1 MTLVPGVV
9 LLRVLR
15 RPWPWVL
22 RYLLTAAPSAALSV
36 LIALP
41 LGHLFRLPLFAEAL
55 DDRSL
60 DGLIEVVMY
69 RSDGESPGP
78 WLVLA
83 LLLVPVGW
91 AIVRLVGVWLEG
103 GILTTYALPDAPSR
117 KTFTGAST
125 RWFGRFLL
133 LAFLGLGII
142 AILIGG
148 TVGLALLGRA
158 LWLPLGSAIPV
169 IGLAVSFGV
178 GGWIR
183 LARAVMT
190 VSEDGHVV
198 RALREAGRV
207 MVHHP
212 LPWLGVVVGALALR
226 ALLIWLGSTLS
237 AGIPLRAWLLSLVIQ
252 QPVQFALV
260 GVGLARRAAEVRLV
274 QVATPS
280 AQGPSEGP
288 WALII
293 VPKQA
298 MPDV

>member
-1 MTLVPGVV
+1 MVAGVY

-15 RPWPWVL
+15 RPWPWVV
-22 RYLLTAAPSAALSV
+22 RYLLIAAPSAVLSV

-41 LGHLFRLPLFAEAL
+41 LGRLFRLPLFAEAL

-69 RSDGESPGP
+69 RSDGESSGP
-78 WLVLA
+78 WLALA

-91 AIVRLVGVWLEG
+91 TIVQLAGVWLEG

-117 KTFTGAST
+117 KTFTSAST

-148 TVGLALLGRA
+148 TLGMALLGRA
-158 LWLPLGSAIPV
+158 LWLPLGSAIAV
-169 IGLAVSFGV
+169 IGLVVSLGV
-178 GGWIR
+178 GAWVR
-183 LARAVMT
+183 LARAAMT

-207 MVHHP
+207 MVRHP
-212 LPWLGVVVGALALR
+212 LLWLRVVVGALALR
-226 ALLIWLGSTLS
+226 ALLIWLGGTLS
-237 AGIPLRAWLLSLVIQ
+237 AGVPLRVWLLSLVVQ
-252 QPVQFALV
+252 QPVQIALV
-260 GVGLARRAAEVRLV
+260 GVGLVRRAAEV
-274 QVATPS
+274 
-280 AQGPSEGP
+280 G
-288 WALII
+288 LIHLLSP
-293 VPKQA
+293 VPAAFPQASGSSQTVPA
-298 MPDV
+298 MPDD